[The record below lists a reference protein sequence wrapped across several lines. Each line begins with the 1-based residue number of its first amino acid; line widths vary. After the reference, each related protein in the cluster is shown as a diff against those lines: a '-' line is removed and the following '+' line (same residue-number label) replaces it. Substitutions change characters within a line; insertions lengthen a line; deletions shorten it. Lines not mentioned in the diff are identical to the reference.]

1 MNSFS
6 ATDRKMRF
14 AEMIFCSVVYPTKL
28 SEINSLLL
36 AESLRTF
43 TSASSELPIWF
54 FFPNHVNQLT
64 QKTHDRLVDLD
75 VTLIPFKINRDQLRF
90 FFAGAVRAVAL
101 AEVLCAGN
109 CNYLA
114 WMDTNTVVLQE
125 PEEFTLPENKSLG
138 YRPVHHLLLGS
149 RFDRPLDSFWSQI
162 YHCCNVPPER
172 VFPMKPVV
180 EDLRMRPYFNAGII
194 VTRPE
199 LGLFQSWRDMFYRY
213 YQAPGLQQ
221 FYKQDD
227 RYVIFMHQA
236 ILSGVILNKFQKE
249 NLLEL
254 PWTYNYPLHLF
265 DQDETDYRPASLE
278 NLVTFRHEGF
288 YQDPDWRVKMP
299 ADEPLKDWLAD
310 RVI

>member
-6 ATDRKMRF
+6 ATDRKMQF
-14 AEMIFCSVVYPTKL
+14 AELIFCSVVYPTKS

-43 TSASSELPIWF
+43 TSACSGLPIWF
-54 FFPNHVNQLT
+54 LLPDYGNELT

-75 VTLIPFKINRDQLRF
+75 VTLIPFKIGREQLRF
-90 FFAGAVRAVAL
+90 FFASEVRAVAL
-101 AEVLCAGN
+101 AEALCAGN
-109 CNYLA
+109 CNFLA

-125 PEEFTLPENKSLG
+125 PADLLMPDDMYLG

-149 RFDRPLDSFWSQI
+149 RYDQELDTFWTRI
-162 YHCCNVPPER
+162 YRSCDVPPEQ
-172 VFPMKPVV
+172 VFSMKPVV
-180 EDLRMRPYFNAGII
+180 EDLRMRPYFNAGIL

-199 LGLFQSWRDMFYRY
+199 LGLFQSWRDTFHRY
-213 YQAPGLQQ
+213 YQEPGFQQ

-227 RYVIFMHQA
+227 RYIIFMHQA

-265 DQDETDYRPASLE
+265 DQDETDYRPFSLE

-288 YQDPDWRVKMP
+288 YQDPDWRAKMP